1 MKTGAFV
8 SIGVAVT
15 ALGLGLSSQL
25 AVAEEAAA
33 AANTSTNT
41 NANYRFVAQDSS
53 AETKICIAA
62 GSDNS
67 SALKRKLVN
76 YDHNMR
82 FGVNSISCNGV
93 SLAQFAH
100 QYQASQSFQFLERH
114 SSIANR
120 VKTKVSI
127 TDLASNRSGGGEPIV
142 VMVSAK

>member
-25 AVAEEAAA
+25 AVGEEAAA
-33 AANTSTNT
+33 AANISTNT

-76 YDHNMR
+76 YDQIGR
-82 FGVNSISCNGV
+82 
-93 SLAQFAH
+93 AH
-100 QYQASQSFQFLERH
+100 
-114 SSIANR
+114 
-120 VKTKVSI
+120 V
-127 TDLASNRSGGGEPIV
+127 
-142 VMVSAK
+142 

>member
-1 MKTGAFV
+1 MKTGAFF
-8 SIGVAVT
+8 SIGMAVT
-15 ALGLGLSSQL
+15 ALGLVLSAQAIAGDL
-25 AVAEEAAA
+25 TKE
-33 AANTSTNT
+33 TR
-41 NANYRFVAQDSS
+41 YQFVAKDSS

-82 FGVNSISCNGV
+82 FGVNSISCNGL

-100 QYQASQSFQFLERH
+100 QYQALQSFQFLERH

-127 TDLASNRSGGGEPIV
+127 IDLAQKSESGAPII